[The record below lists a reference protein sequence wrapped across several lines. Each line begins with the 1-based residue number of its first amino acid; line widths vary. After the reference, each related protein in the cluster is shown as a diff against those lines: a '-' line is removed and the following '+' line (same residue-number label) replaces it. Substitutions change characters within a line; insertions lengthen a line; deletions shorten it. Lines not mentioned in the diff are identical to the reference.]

1 MVEEN
6 KNNNPPGENKSEIDI
21 LKEEFTKLE
30 KEKEE
35 YLNGWKRAKADY
47 INLQKDETRRI
58 EEIIKFA
65 NSEIIKELLVV
76 LDSLELSIMATK
88 DPEAKKGIEIIQS
101 QLEQILKKQGLER
114 IMALGEKFD
123 PNIHEAML
131 QEESEK
137 ESGTV
142 LEEIISGWKL
152 NGKIIRPTKVKVSK

>member
-123 PNIHEAML
+123 PTIHEAML